1 MKEEEG
7 RDIELQSF
15 IDKYEDM
22 RVEVSPGISY
32 SLRNIINESY
42 RLLNAQFQKNP
53 EESDGFINVF
63 TRKMWVVYRTLI
75 QGADIDTKDAKVSSS
90 IVSKQFILNMLKMV
104 FHSHMNRTFFGE
116 FIDKVKEEMAWF
128 GSSIVKRYNG
138 TVGTVDLRNYITEPH
153 IKDPQSRRH
162 AEPWFASYDQLLRYK
177 KEWKNWDAVEE
188 LWEKMQAQGES
199 QFKII
204 DFWTWNK
211 EGHKICKRSIDNT
224 LKMPE
229 EGTSTAEWS
238 PYITVDTYR
247 TPYRVKSETKREKDM
262 YGDER
267 DMFPYEQF
275 DLFAPPGRMLGLGC
289 GELLAMPEMMYD
301 QLFNVKR
308 KMDLKALYGI
318 IVHTAIQGTNGL
330 STLSQDSIAGLD
342 KGTVISLAPGETLN
356 QLPYDTRASD
366 FSQMEEKIYELM
378 LQLVGITAQ
387 GTGQTVAPSTS
398 ATQISDNRMVEN
410 KVYEHFKQRM
420 HHGLTRLMQ
429 NGYANDMVNDLTEM
443 EFVNITGDIRDL
455 KEMDRILT
463 DNAVNNWVRKTKES
477 TGIYPSPE
485 EETMVRQQIE
495 MELASL
501 GSSRFP
507 QIKKEMLKQMN
518 FFIEWNFVD
527 ESVDYKQK
535 MDTLNAMRSDPQSSK
550 SKSKIEDEL
559 ISMAGLNP
567 AQYDKT
573 EEELA
578 KEEQMRQAEMM
589 KTSGLN
595 SLVQPA

>member
-1 MKEEEG
+1 MKEEE
-7 RDIELQSF
+7 RDTELQNF

-32 SLRNIINESY
+32 SLRKIINESY
-42 RLLNAQFQKNP
+42 RLLNAQFQKNA
-53 EESDGFINVF
+53 EESDGFVNVF

-153 IKDPQSRRH
+153 IKDPQERRH
-162 AEPWFASYDQLLRYK
+162 AEMWFASYDQLIRYK

-199 QFKII
+199 QFKIV

-211 EGHKICKRSIDNT
+211 DGHKICKRSLDNT
-224 LKMPE
+224 MKMPE
-229 EGTSTAEWS
+229 EGTRTTEWS
-238 PYITVDTYR
+238 PYITVDTFR
-247 TPYRVKSETKREKDM
+247 TPYKVKSETKRERDM

-275 DLFAPPGRMLGLGC
+275 DLFDLPGRMLGLGC

-308 KMDLKALYGI
+308 KMDMKALYGI

-330 STLSQDSIAGLD
+330 STLSQDNIAGLD
-342 KGTVISLAPGETLN
+342 KGTVISLAPGEQLS

-463 DNAVNNWVRKTKES
+463 DNAVNNWIRKTKES

-485 EETMVRQQIE
+485 EEMMVRQQIE

-507 QIKKEMLKQMN
+507 QIKKEMLKQIN

-578 KEEQMRQAEMM
+578 QEEQMRQAEMM

>member
-32 SLRNIINESY
+32 SLRKIINESY
-42 RLLNAQFQKNP
+42 RLLNAQFQKNA
-53 EESDGFINVF
+53 EESDGFVNVF

-153 IKDPQSRRH
+153 IKDPQERRH
-162 AEPWFASYDQLLRYK
+162 AEMWFASYDQLIRYK

-199 QFKII
+199 QFKIV

-211 EGHKICKRSIDNT
+211 DGHKICKRSLDNT
-224 LKMPE
+224 MKMPE
-229 EGTSTAEWS
+229 EGTRTTEWS
-238 PYITVDTYR
+238 PYITVDTFR
-247 TPYRVKSETKREKDM
+247 TPYKVKSETKRERDM

-275 DLFAPPGRMLGLGC
+275 DLFDLPGRMLGLGC

-308 KMDLKALYGI
+308 KMDMKALYGI

-330 STLSQDSIAGLD
+330 STLSQDNIAGLD
-342 KGTVISLAPGETLN
+342 KGTVISLAPGEQLS

-463 DNAVNNWVRKTKES
+463 DNAVNNWIRKTKES
-477 TGIYPSPE
+477 TGIYPSTE
-485 EETMVRQQIE
+485 EEMMVRQQIE
-495 MELASL
+495 VELASL

-578 KEEQMRQAEMM
+578 QEEQMRQAEMM

-595 SLVQPA
+595 SLVQPV

>member
-1 MKEEEG
+1 MKEEE
-7 RDIELQSF
+7 RDTELQNF

-42 RLLNAQFQKNP
+42 RLLNAQFKNNA

-153 IKDPQSRRH
+153 IKDPQKRRH
-162 AEPWFASYDQLLRYK
+162 AEMGFASYDQLIRYK
-177 KEWKNWDAVEE
+177 KDWKNWDAVEE
-188 LWEKMQAQGES
+188 LWEKMQVQGES

-211 EGHKICKRSIDNT
+211 EGHKICKRSLDNT

-229 EGTSTAEWS
+229 EGTRTNEWM
-238 PYITVDTYR
+238 PYIKVDTFR
-247 TPYRVKSETKREKDM
+247 TPYKVKSETKREREM

-275 DLFAPPGRMLGLGC
+275 DLFDLPGRMLGLGC

-308 KMDLKALYGI
+308 KMDMKALYGI

-330 STLSQDSIAGLD
+330 STLSQDNIAGLD
-342 KGTVISLAPGETLN
+342 KGTVISLAPGEQLS

-455 KEMDRILT
+455 KEMDQILT
-463 DNAVNNWVRKTKES
+463 DNAVNNWIRKTKES

-485 EETMVRQQIE
+485 EEMTVRQQIE

-578 KEEQMRQAEMM
+578 QEEQMRQAEMM

-595 SLVQPA
+595 SLVQPV